1 MNLNIEQLATKLLT
15 KKELSME
22 DQDFNLDDIDFD
34 EVEKRNAERIEQ
46 MNEDVPEADNDCG
59 DSCKI

>member
-1 MNLNIEQLATKLLT
+1 MKETTELSSAKLLT

-34 EVEKRNAERIEQ
+34 EVEKRNAELIEQ
-46 MNEDVPEADNDCG
+46 MDEDVPEADNDCG
-59 DSCKI
+59 DACKI